1 MSTQT
6 KNKLLFLII
15 AVLLI
20 SNMALL
26 YMLFSQQPGGEK
38 KFRQSRQ
45 EFIAAYLKNELKFS
59 EDQMKQYQ
67 SFSQQHMDEVKS
79 LFDSMAMKR
88 KKTLRRLAADDFSDS
103 AIAMAAAQMNTDQ
116 SGIELKMIQHLKTI
130 RLLCT
135 AEQKATFDTGFYK
148 IIGRRQGKNKTN

>member
-1 MSTQT
+1 
-6 KNKLLFLII
+6 
-15 AVLLI
+15 
-20 SNMALL
+20 
-26 YMLFSQQPGGEK
+26 
-38 KFRQSRQ
+38 
-45 EFIAAYLKNELKFS
+45 
-59 EDQMKQYQ
+59 
-67 SFSQQHMDEVKS
+67 
-79 LFDSMAMKR
+79 MAMKR